1 MPRVLYN
8 TSTSQIQPWPRSD
21 DADVIGL
28 DPVFLMLEVIQDAQ
42 PILQEG
48 ESATATETINIEQLT
63 ATYGWNV
70 TPAPP
75 PPDHKTWPNVQQFMA
90 EFTMAEKAQIGL
102 STDMTIAAL
111 RIELTTWLSTVESN
125 DARVVTGLNKLVELA
140 IIDEARKA
148 EILTITTP

>member
-1 MPRVLYN
+1 MKALYDTVAQKVKPYPRN
-8 TSTSQIQPWPRSD
+8 D
-21 DADVIGL
+21 DENVVGL
-28 DPVFLMLEVIQDAQ
+28 DPIYVSLEVTQEPQ
-42 PILQEG
+42 PTLQAG

-63 ATYGWNV
+63 VTYGWNV
-70 TPAPP
+70 TATT

-148 EILTITTP
+148 EILTISTP

>member
-1 MPRVLYN
+1 MKALYDTVAQKVKPYPRN
-8 TSTSQIQPWPRSD
+8 D
-21 DADVIGL
+21 DENVVGL
-28 DPVFLMLEVIQDAQ
+28 DPIYVSLEVTQE
-42 PILQEG
+42 PKPTLQAG
-48 ESATATETINIEQLT
+48 ESLNATETVNIEQLT
-63 ATYGWNV
+63 VTYGWNV
-70 TPAPP
+70 TATT

-148 EILTITTP
+148 EILTISTP

>member
-8 TSTSQIQPWPRSD
+8 TATSQIQPWPRSD

-28 DPVFLMLEVIQDAQ
+28 DPVFLMLDVIQEPQ
-42 PILQEG
+42 PTLQAG

-63 ATYGWNV
+63 VTYGWNV
-70 TPAPP
+70 TATT

-148 EILTITTP
+148 EILTISTP